1 MKSLVSIHLVYVLNV
16 VSLTLNLFTQ
26 PGFASELTFKS
37 PAATKAKERYQQSVT
52 VISKRYIDELD
63 RQLKFSMQAGQLEE
77 ANQIQEAKKQAAAG
91 EPVVVD
97 FKRPNLVAPRNV
109 YRDGLVSAKGQYY
122 RDLEPA
128 LREATKAGDLQE
140 ANSIDAVRKALAA
153 ELADGKVTG
162 KLSNGLWLSIGGK
175 RTLWENEPIAL
186 PSNKTPVV
194 IEGVLL
200 LSGKVRSVKLRAARA
215 SGSERLKF
223 TVDGKLRDF
232 QIEGNHRYVIAEPL
246 PGADKMRLR
255 LGDSIAANEWSFGPL
270 EWSINDG
277 KWREI
282 PLHSLIAVD

>member
-1 MKSLVSIHLVYVLNV
+1 MQGGL
-16 VSLTLNLFTQ
+16 
-26 PGFASELTFKS
+26 
-37 PAATKAKERYQQSVT
+37 
-52 VISKRYIDELD
+52 LD
-63 RQLKFSMQAGQLEE
+63 E
-77 ANQIQEAKKQAAAG
+77 ANQIQEAKKQATDGA
-91 EPVVVD
+91 PVVVD
-97 FKRPNLVAPRNV
+97 FKRPSLITARNL

-232 QIEGNHRYVIAEPL
+232 QMEGNHRYVIAEPL

>member
-109 YRDGLVSAKGQYY
+109 
-122 RDLEPA
+122 
-128 LREATKAGDLQE
+128 
-140 ANSIDAVRKALAA
+140 
-153 ELADGKVTG
+153 
-162 KLSNGLWLSIGGK
+162 
-175 RTLWENEPIAL
+175 
-186 PSNKTPVV
+186 
-194 IEGVLL
+194 
-200 LSGKVRSVKLRAARA
+200 
-215 SGSERLKF
+215 
-223 TVDGKLRDF
+223 
-232 QIEGNHRYVIAEPL
+232 
-246 PGADKMRLR
+246 
-255 LGDSIAANEWSFGPL
+255 
-270 EWSINDG
+270 
-277 KWREI
+277 
-282 PLHSLIAVD
+282 